1 MKFILR
7 ALGCCQ
13 LMALVVTSSSG
24 EAYLEVQMDL
34 ASYVY
39 PEGEWVTG
47 FMEPRGVVWPVGPAR
62 DHFEMEAWKWVQS
75 VASLQWEPFPQ
86 DGCTSLAW

>member
-1 MKFILR
+1 
-7 ALGCCQ
+7 
-13 LMALVVTSSSG
+13 MALVVTSSSG

-62 DHFEMEAWKWVQS
+62 DHFEMEV
-75 VASLQWEPFPQ
+75 
-86 DGCTSLAW
+86 